1 MASSLF
7 RQEAIEAGRHKLTGT
22 VIAAVPPSSRLYTG
36 LLLAAVLALIA
47 FMSVGSFANK
57 AQVRGTVTYS
67 VSAASVV
74 APRAGKIIELHVR
87 EGDTVAKGAPVAT
100 LQIAQG
106 RDAGGEGIASQLAEI
121 DAQFRELERQKGL
134 SDTLGQTEVG
144 SLRTQ
149 RAGLTQSLGSLE
161 RQKGLVA
168 SQIRLLEEKYQRA
181 VRLAKQGASTKQ
193 EVEDLQSDVLGR
205 KIDLEAITERIIAQR
220 ETLRTVEAQIASR
233 AIGTDQS
240 DSEITQRMAALAEER
255 ARLLREDKLQLT
267 APMAGLIGDLPA
279 RTGVDVRDADILATV
294 IPEQSQLEVELF
306 APTSAVG
313 FVKAGQDVRLMFDA
327 FPYQK
332 YGTGSG
338 TVTWVSQVPT
348 EMPASLGVGGAAVAA
363 EPMFRVR
370 VRLNAEAQQNRVFA
384 DRLRAG
390 MTLSANLILENRSL
404 WSVIFDPVL
413 RAIRS

>member
-87 EGDTVAKGAPVAT
+87 EGEKVAKGAVVAT

-121 DAQFRELERQKGL
+121 EAQYRELERQKGL

-149 RAGLTQSLGSLE
+149 KAGLTQSLASLE

-168 SQIRLLEEKYQRA
+168 SQIRLLEEKHQRA

-193 EVEDLQSDVLGR
+193 EVEDLQADVLGR
-205 KIDLEAITERIIAQR
+205 KIDLEAINERIIAQR

-233 AIGTDQS
+233 AIGADQS
-240 DSEITQRMAALAEER
+240 GSEITQRMAALAEER

-267 APMAGLIGDLPA
+267 APMAGVIGDLPA
-279 RTGVDVRDADILATV
+279 RAGVDVRDADILATV

-348 EMPASLGVGGAAVAA
+348 DMPASLGAGGVAVPA

-370 VRLNAEAQQNRVFA
+370 VRINGEAQQNRVFA

>member
-7 RQEAIEAGRHKLTGT
+7 RQEAIDAGRNKLTGT

-36 LLLAAVLALIA
+36 LLLAVVVAMIA
-47 FMSVGSFANK
+47 FLSVGSFAKK
-57 AQVRGTVTYS
+57 AQVRGAVTYS
-67 VSAASVV
+67 VNAASVV
-74 APRAGKIIELHVR
+74 APRAGKIVELNVR
-87 EGDTVAKGAPVAT
+87 EGQRVEKGTVVAT

-106 RDAGGEGIASQLAEI
+106 RDSGGEGIASQLAEI
-121 DAQFRELERQKGL
+121 DTQYRELERQKSL
-134 SDTLGQTEVG
+134 SEALGQSEVG
-144 SLRTQ
+144 SLKTQ
-149 RAGLTQSLGSLE
+149 RAGLTQSLASLE
-161 RQKGLVA
+161 RQKALVA
-168 SQIRLLEEKYQRA
+168 SQIRLLEDKYQRS

-193 EVEDLQSDVLGR
+193 EVEDRQADVLAR
-205 KIDLEAITERIIAQR
+205 KLDLEAINERLISQR
-220 ETLRTVEAQIASR
+220 ETLRTVEAQIGSR

-240 DSEITQRMAALAEER
+240 GSEIVQRMSALAEER
-255 ARLLREDKLQLT
+255 ARLMREDKLQLT
-267 APMAGLIGDLPA
+267 APMAGLVGDLPA
-279 RTGVDVRDADILATV
+279 RAGVDVRDADIVATV

-338 TVTWVSQVPT
+338 TVTWVSPVPT
-348 EMPASLGVGGAAVAA
+348 ELPEGFAAPAPAN
-363 EPMFRVR
+363 EPMFRVK
-370 VRLNAEAQQNRVFA
+370 VRLDLEGQKDRIFAE
-384 DRLRAG
+384 RLRAG

>member
-36 LLLAAVLALIA
+36 LLLAAVLALVV

-87 EGDTVAKGAPVAT
+87 EGERVAKGAPVAT

-121 DAQFRELERQKGL
+121 DAQLRELERQKGL
-134 SDTLGQTEVG
+134 SDTLGQTEIG

-149 RAGLTQSLGSLE
+149 RAGLTQSLASLE
-161 RQKGLVA
+161 RQKGLIG
-168 SQIRLLEEKYQRA
+168 SQIRLLEDKYQRA
-181 VRLAKQGASTKQ
+181 ARLAKKGASTKQ
-193 EVEDLQSDVLGR
+193 EVEDLQADVLGR
-205 KIDLEAITERIIAQR
+205 KIDLEAINERIIAQR

-233 AIGTDQS
+233 AIGADQS
-240 DSEITQRMAALAEER
+240 GSEITQRIAALAEER
-255 ARLLREDKLQLT
+255 ARLLREDKLQLV
-267 APMAGLIGDLPA
+267 APMAGVVGDLPA
-279 RTGVDVRDADILATV
+279 RAGVDVRDADILATV
-294 IPEQSQLEVELF
+294 IPEQSELEVELF

-332 YGTGSG
+332 FGTGSG

-348 EMPASLGVGGAAVAA
+348 EMPARLGAGGAAVPA

-370 VRLNAEAQQNRVFA
+370 VRINAEAQQNRVFA

>member
-87 EGDTVAKGAPVAT
+87 EGERVAKGAPVAT

-106 RDAGGEGIASQLAEI
+106 RDAGGEGIASQLAEV
-121 DAQFRELERQKGL
+121 DAQLRELERQKGL
-134 SDTLGQTEVG
+134 SDTLGQTEIG

-149 RAGLTQSLGSLE
+149 RAGLTQSLASLE
-161 RQKGLVA
+161 RQKGLIG

-181 VRLAKQGASTKQ
+181 ARLAKKGASTKQ
-193 EVEDLQSDVLGR
+193 EVEDLQADVLGR
-205 KIDLEAITERIIAQR
+205 KIDLEAINERIIAQR

-233 AIGTDQS
+233 AIGADQS
-240 DSEITQRMAALAEER
+240 GSEITQRIAALAEER
-255 ARLLREDKLQLT
+255 ARLLREDRLQLV
-267 APMAGLIGDLPA
+267 APMAGVVGDLPA
-279 RTGVDVRDADILATV
+279 RAGVDVRDADILATV
-294 IPEQSQLEVELF
+294 IPEQSELEVELF

-313 FVKAGQDVRLMFDA
+313 FVKTGQDVRLMFDA

-332 YGTGSG
+332 FGTGSG

-348 EMPASLGVGGAAVAA
+348 EMPARLGAGGAAVSA

-370 VRLNAEAQQNRVFA
+370 VRINAEAQQNRVFA